1 MFKTK
6 KEILFT
12 ILTGF
17 FVTNAVFGELVGGK
31 LIQIGPYAL
40 SIGIIP
46 WPIVFLSTDIINEY
60 FGKSGVRKLTMMT
73 AALILYIYVLLIF
86 GIKVPAAENSPVTD
100 VMFNGVFAQ
109 SQWIIIGSTVAFI
122 SSQLVDML
130 TFWLIRKKTGNRL
143 VWLRATGSTAVS
155 QIIDSF
161 IVTGIAFYL
170 PGVLPFKEYV
180 EVAILGYLSKLIISL
195 IISPLIIVLHKVI
208 DKYLGEEESK
218 RIVEETAMECLKPSD
233 LK

>member
-17 FVTNAVFGELVGGK
+17 FVTNAVFGEMIGGK
-31 LIQIGPYAL
+31 IIQLGPL
-40 SIGIIP
+40 PVSIGIIP

-73 AALILYIYVLLIF
+73 AALLLYIYLMLSAGMAVHSS
-86 GIKVPAAENSPVTD
+86 PSSPVTD
-100 VMFNGVFAQ
+100 EMFNGVFGQ
-109 SQWIIIGSTVAFI
+109 TRWIIVGSITAFI
-122 SSQLVDML
+122 ASQLLDMV
-130 TFWLIRKKTGNRL
+130 TFWFIREKTGNRF
-143 VWLRATGSTAVS
+143 VWLRATGSTAIS

-170 PGVLPFKEYV
+170 PGYMDFKTF
-180 EVAILGYLSKLIISL
+180 AATAATGYIAKLFISL
-195 IISPLIIVLHKVI
+195 VMSPLIIVFHKII
-208 DKYLGEEESK
+208 DRYLGEEESK
-218 RIVEETAMECLKPSD
+218 KILEETAAENLQGK
-233 LK
+233 K